1 MATTYKLYAA
11 AVSRETAEKLE
22 KERFY
27 RMTAEYAL
35 LYRRAKPR
43 NLPCVEVKGADL
55 RRLTEA
61 DRLWLADC
69 IAAVLAQAAAKK
81 SSTTAQRVNQLLDLW
96 EQELEKERAELDKEA
111 HADGG
116 AEEPDK

>member
-1 MATTYKLYAA
+1 MATTYKLFAA

-35 LYRRAKPR
+35 LYRREKPR
-43 NLPCVEVKGADL
+43 NIPCVEVKGADL

-69 IAAVLAQAAAKK
+69 IATVLAQAAKK
-81 SSTTAQRVNQLLDLW
+81 SKTTAQRVNQLLDLW
-96 EQELEKERAELDKEA
+96 EKELEKERAELDKEA
-111 HADGG
+111 HGDDG
-116 AEEPDK
+116 AEKPDK

>member
-1 MATTYKLYAA
+1 MAAYKLYAA
-11 AVSRETAEKLE
+11 AVSRDTAKKLE

-43 NLPCVEVKGADL
+43 DFPCVEVKGADL

-69 IAAVLAQAAAKK
+69 IAAVLAQAAKK
-81 SSTTAQRVNQLLDLW
+81 SSTTAQRVNQLLDMW

-111 HADGG
+111 QADGG
-116 AEEPDK
+116 AEKPDK

>member
-1 MATTYKLYAA
+1 MGAYKLYAA
-11 AVSRETAEKLE
+11 AVSRDTAEKLE

-27 RMTAEYAL
+27 RMTADYAL

-43 NLPCVEVKGADL
+43 NLPCVEVKGVDL

-69 IAAVLAQAAAKK
+69 IATMLTHAAARK
-81 SSTTAQRVNQLLDLW
+81 SGTTAQRVNQLLGLW
-96 EQELEKERAELDKEA
+96 ERELEKERMALNGEEQ
-111 HADGG
+111 ADGG
-116 AEEPDK
+116 AEKPDN

>member
-1 MATTYKLYAA
+1 MATTYKLFAA

-43 NLPCVEVKGADL
+43 NIPCVEVKGADL
-55 RRLTEA
+55 RRLTEG

-69 IAAVLAQAAAKK
+69 IAAVLAQATTKK
-81 SSTTAQRVNQLLDLW
+81 RSSTAQRVSQLLDLW
-96 EQELEKERAELDKEA
+96 EKELEQEKKGLDKETR
-111 HADGG
+111 DNDG
-116 AEEPDK
+116 AEESDN

>member
-1 MATTYKLYAA
+1 MATYKLYAA

-27 RMTAEYAL
+27 RMTAEYVL
-35 LYRRAKPR
+35 LYRKAKPR
-43 NLPCVEVKGADL
+43 NIPCVEVKGADL

-69 IAAVLAQAAAKK
+69 IAAVLAQAAAQKK
-81 SSTTAQRVNQLLDLW
+81 NATAQRVNQLLDLW
-96 EQELEKERAELDKEA
+96 EKELEQEKMGLDKETRD
-111 HADGG
+111 DGE
-116 AEEPDK
+116 AEKPDK